1 MICIIPARKGSQGL
15 KNKNILKFNKINLF
29 LHTIKQAQQ
38 CKEISK
44 IVLTTD
50 DMRIIKITKLFKKDK
65 IEIPFIR
72 PKKLSRK
79 NSSARDVYLHCIK
92 YLENR
97 DLIKIDNFCVL
108 LPTSP
113 LRTAG
118 DIKNTIQLFK
128 KKKAE
133 VCLSVSETKPRNWI
147 FKLDKNKVK
156 LFSNEQKKS
165 SIRQF
170 ETKNFIANGSIY
182 VFDHNYLKKNNTYFS
197 KKTYGYIMPKLRS
210 VDIDNYD
217 DFKIAELI
225 KKYL

>member
-1 MICIIPARKGSQGL
+1 MICIIPARQGSQGL

-29 LHTIKQAQQ
+29 LHTIRQAQK

-50 DMRIIKITKLFKKDK
+50 DTRIIKITKLLKIDK
-65 IEIPFIR
+65 IDIPFIR
-72 PKKLSRK
+72 PKNLSKK

-113 LRTAG
+113 LRTVN
-118 DIKNTIQLFK
+118 DINNTIRLFK
-128 KKKAE
+128 KKKAK

-147 FKLDKNKVK
+147 FKLNKNKIE
-156 LFSNEQKKS
+156 LFSNNQKKS
-165 SIRQF
+165 SNRQL

-182 VFDHNYLKKNNTYFS
+182 VFDHNYLKKNDTYFS
-197 KKTYGYIMPKLRS
+197 KKTYAYIMPKLRS
-210 VDIDNYD
+210 IDIDTIE
-217 DFKIAELI
+217 DFQIAELI